1 MISLEICPLYNAIL
15 LGSICD
21 LSSSERQSF
30 SDAFIIALIIMNN
43 SYFYHN
49 GISNLVDEL
58 HDENILLFY
67 RGATHSKAIIC
78 DKFGSIISKV
88 TGPST
93 NHWVCGIPEVARRV
107 AAMIESAKTQAN
119 IDLNVK
125 LQSLGLSLSGCEQVT
140 IHHLHFKD

>member
-1 MISLEICPLYNAIL
+1 
-15 LGSICD
+15 
-21 LSSSERQSF
+21 
-30 SDAFIIALIIMNN
+30 MNN

-49 GISNLVDEL
+49 GISNLVDAL